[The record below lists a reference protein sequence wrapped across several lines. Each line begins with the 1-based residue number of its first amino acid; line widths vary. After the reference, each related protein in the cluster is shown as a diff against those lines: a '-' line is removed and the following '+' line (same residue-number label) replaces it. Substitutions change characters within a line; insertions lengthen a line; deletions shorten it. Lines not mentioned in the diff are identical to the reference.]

1 MPINVVAPPI
11 DAEYA
16 IESNKGTAKF
26 LLLIFA
32 WLEKIAMTD
41 NAIGSIIIV
50 DAVLLTHI
58 LIKAVVNMK
67 PAIILLGLVPDK
79 RNKFKAIRL

>member
-1 MPINVVAPPI
+1 MLLRPQLMLNMLLK
-11 DAEYA
+11 A
-16 IESNKGTAKF
+16 IKVQQKF